1 MDRVLVTG
9 AAGLVGEAVCRALA
23 AEGARIVATWLRKKP
38 SFLHANVDWV
48 HWNLLSDPP
57 PAGLGDLGSLL
68 HLAAAI
74 PGVPAGPSDGDAAAL
89 NRKIDETVFRL
100 ASERKIPLVY
110 ASSTSVYG
118 KNPAGKLLREED
130 PTAPSSRYAEAKV
143 WAESR
148 GRALLDAGAAR
159 FASLRISSPYGPG
172 QPDGKVLS
180 IFIRRAIHG
189 QALQYFGSGSREQSF
204 IHVDDVA
211 RAFVRAW
218 KVGATGVFNIAGR
231 AVSMKE
237 LARLVAQE
245 AGLGPQGVEPAGVAD
260 PNEDERARFSTQA
273 AEGVLGW
280 TPRIPLEEGIGGC
293 IRACRETAA
302 P

>member
-9 AAGLVGEAVCRALA
+9 AAGLVGEAVCRALV
-23 AEGARIVATWLRKKP
+23 AEGVRIIATWVRKKP
-38 SFLHANVDWV
+38 SFLHAQVDWV
-48 HWNLLSDPP
+48 QWNLLSDL
-57 PAGLGDLGSLL
+57 AASVREVGAVF
-68 HLAAAI
+68 HLAATI
-74 PGVPAGPSDGDAAAL
+74 PGVPAERSDGDAAEV
-89 NRKIDETVFRL
+89 NRKIDETIFRL
-100 ASERKIPLVY
+100 ASERQVHLIY

-118 KNPAGKLLREED
+118 KNPAGRLLREED
-130 PTAPSSRYAEAKV
+130 PAAPTSRYAEEKV

-148 GRALLDAGAAR
+148 GRVLMDGAALW

-189 QALQYFGSGSREQSF
+189 QALLYFGSGSREQSF

-211 RAFVRAW
+211 RAFLRAW
-218 KVGATGVFNIAGR
+218 KVGATGVFNIAGQ
-231 AVSMKE
+231 AVTMKG
-237 LARLVAQE
+237 LARLVAHE
-245 AGLGPQGVEPAGVAD
+245 AGLGAHAVQPAGVPD
-260 PNEDERARFSTQA
+260 PNEEERGRFSIQA
-273 AEGVLGW
+273 AEGRLGW
-280 TPRIPLEEGIGGC
+280 TPRIPLGEGIGGC